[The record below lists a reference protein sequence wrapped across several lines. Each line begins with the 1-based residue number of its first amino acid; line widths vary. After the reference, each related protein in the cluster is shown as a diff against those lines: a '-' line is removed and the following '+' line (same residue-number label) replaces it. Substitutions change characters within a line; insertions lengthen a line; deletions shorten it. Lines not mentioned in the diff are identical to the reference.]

1 MNIRSRAR
9 QTLLKMKIA
18 FTKNRSFSLSAL
30 VLILMLIADVLPA
43 GALSTLLNPIQGS
56 ELQATSTLTFVANA
70 DAYVEELHPTA
81 NNGTTDF
88 LQVES
93 ANNRN
98 SESYIRFAVSGVT
111 GSVQSARLRVYS
123 TVNSSTNGPALYITG
138 NAWTEIGITW
148 NNRPGRTGGV
158 IDNKGAI
165 DKNTWVEYNVAPA
178 VAGNGTFNFVL
189 VGDSSDEIRFSSREG
204 SNPPQLIITFASP
217 TPTATPSRTPTA
229 TAQSST
235 STPTP
240 TPTRTAT
247 LPSGATPTST
257 RTPTR
262 TATLPPGST
271 PTNTRTPTR
280 TPTPLA
286 TQANSATPAA
296 GGTFTF
302 ISIADSYVESSNPSS
317 NYGSA
322 TQIRVDGSPDVH
334 SYLRFNVQGLSG
346 TVTSATLRVYANSA
360 LSAGHDAYSVSN
372 NTWTETGITYSNAP
386 PLGSMIGSSGS
397 VSSNTW
403 TSVNVTSYITGNG
416 TYNLGLATSS
426 STALSLASRESGA
439 NAPQLV
445 IQTQGGTAPTATRTP
460 TSPSNPTQ
468 TATRTPTS
476 AGNPTQT
483 ATRTP
488 TRTPTSASNP
498 TQTPT
503 RTPTASPTSSSGS
516 VVFVGAGDIS
526 RCDNNNDEATAKLLD
541 SISGTV
547 FAAGDNVYDSGTFSE
562 YTNCY
567 DPTWGRHKS
576 RTKPVPG
583 NHEYQTSGASGY
595 FQYFNNVPAY
605 YAYNLGT
612 WRVYALNSEIDTS
625 ANGAQGTWLQSDLAA
640 NPKACVLAYWHKP
653 RWSSGST
660 HGSDSGMQAIWQI
673 LYNAGAEVVI
683 TGHEHNYERFAQ
695 MNASGSA
702 VSQGMREFVVG
713 TGGASHY
720 GFGSALSTSE
730 VRNSSTYGVLKLTLS
745 GSSYSWQFVPVA
757 GSTFTDSG
765 SNNCR

>member
-1 MNIRSRAR
+1 
-9 QTLLKMKIA
+9 MKIA

-43 GALSTLLNPIQGS
+43 GAVSTPLNPIQGS
-56 ELQATSTLTFVANA
+56 ELQATSALTFTAEA
-70 DAYVEELHPTA
+70 DALVEEQNP
-81 NNGTTDF
+81 GTNQGTVNYLD
-88 LQVES
+88 VTN
-93 ANNRN
+93 ANNR
-98 SESYIRFAVSGVT
+98 SIESYLRFTVSGVSGT
-111 GSVQSARLRVYS
+111 VQNVRLRVFCTTEGTS
-123 TVNSSTNGPALYITG
+123 NGPAIYATG
-138 NAWTEIGITW
+138 NSWSETGITW
-148 NNRPGRTGGV
+148 NNRPARTSGAT
-158 IDNKGAI
+158 DNKGSI
-165 DKNTWVEYNVAPA
+165 STNTWVEYNVTALLT
-178 VAGNGTFNFVL
+178 GNGTYSFAL
-189 VGDSSDEIRFSSREG
+189 AGDNRNDVRFSSREG
-204 SNPPQLIITFASP
+204 GNPPQLVVTFASSA
-217 TPTATPSRTPTA
+217 PTATQIR
-229 TAQSST
+229 T
-235 STPTP
+235 STPTQASGP
-240 TPTRTAT
+240 TP
-247 LPSGATPTST
+247 
-257 RTPTR
+257 TPTR

-302 ISIADSYVESSNPSS
+302 ISIADSYVEASNPST
-317 NYGSA
+317 NYGTA
-322 TQIRVDGSPDVH
+322 TQIRVDGSPDVR

-360 LSAGHDAYSVSN
+360 LSAGYDAYSVSN

-403 TSVNVTSYITGNG
+403 TSVNITSYITGNG
-416 TYNLGLATSS
+416 TYNLGLTTSD

-445 IQTQGGTAPTATRTP
+445 IQTQGGTAATATLTRT
-460 TSPSNPTQ
+460 S
-468 TATRTPTS
+468 TPTS

-488 TRTPTSASNP
+488 TRTPTSPGSP

-541 SISGTV
+541 GISGTV
-547 FAAGDNVYDSGTFSE
+547 FAAGDNVYDSGTLSE

-605 YAYNLGT
+605 YAYNLGA
-612 WRVYALNSEIDTS
+612 WRIYALNSEIDTS
-625 ANGAQGTWLQSDLAA
+625 ANSAQGTWLQSDLAA

-660 HGSDSGMQAIWQI
+660 HGSDTGMQAIWQI
-673 LYNAGAEVVI
+673 LYNAGADLVI
-683 TGHEHNYERFAQ
+683 NGHEHNYERFAQ
-695 MNASGSA
+695 MNVSGAA

-745 GSSYSWQFVPVA
+745 ATGYSWQFVPVA

>member
-43 GALSTLLNPIQGS
+43 SAVSTPFNPIHGS
-56 ELQATSTLTFVANA
+56 ELQATSTLTFTSVA
-70 DAYVEELHPTA
+70 DALVDESSPTTNA
-81 NNGTTDF
+81 GTVNYLDVT
-88 LQVES
+88 S
-93 ANNRN
+93 SNNRGL
-98 SESYIRFAVSGVT
+98 ESYLRFTVT
-111 GSVQSARLRVYS
+111 GISGAVQSARLRVYC
-123 TVNSSTNGPALYITG
+123 TTDATRNGPAAYSTG
-138 NAWTEIGITW
+138 NTWTETGITW
-148 NNRPGRTGGV
+148 NNRPARTSGAT
-158 IDNKGAI
+158 DNKGSI
-165 DKNTWVEYNVAPA
+165 SKNTWVEYDVTSLLAA
-178 VAGNGTFNFVL
+178 NGTYSFVL
-189 VGDSSDEIRFSSREG
+189 AGDSNDDVRFSSREG
-204 SNPPQLIITFASP
+204 SNPPQLVITFTSSA
-217 TPTATPSRTPTA
+217 PTATQTR
-229 TAQSST
+229 T
-235 STPTP
+235 STPTQASGP
-240 TPTRTAT
+240 TP
-247 LPSGATPTST
+247 
-257 RTPTR
+257 TPTR

-302 ISIADSYVESSNPSS
+302 ISIADSYVEASNPGT

-346 TVTSATLRVYANSA
+346 TVTNATLRVYANSS
-360 LSAGHDAYSVSN
+360 LTGGYDTRGVSD
-372 NTWTETGITYSNAP
+372 NTWTESAITYNNAP
-386 PLGSMIGSSGS
+386 PVGSVIGSSGDVNS
-397 VSSNTW
+397 GSW
-403 TSVNVTSYITGNG
+403 TSVNITSYITGNG
-416 TYNLGLATSS
+416 TYNLGLTTSS
-426 STALSLASRESGA
+426 STALSLASRESA

-445 IQTQGGTAPTATRTP
+445 IQTQGGPAATATLTRTSTP
-460 TSPSNPTQ
+460 TSV
-468 TATRTPTS
+468 
-476 AGNPTQT
+476 GNPTQT

-488 TRTPTSASNP
+488 TRTPTSPGNP
-498 TQTPT
+498 TQTATRTPTRTPTSVSSPT
-503 RTPTASPTSSSGS
+503 RTPTASSTPSSGS
-516 VVFVGAGDIS
+516 VVLVGAGDIS

-541 SISGTV
+541 GISGTV
-547 FAAGDNVYDSGTFSE
+547 FTAGDNVYDSGTTSE
-562 YTNCY
+562 YANCY
-567 DPTWGRHKS
+567 DPTWGRNKA

-595 FQYFNNVPAY
+595 FQYFNNVPSY
-605 YAYNLGT
+605 YAYNLGA
-612 WRVYALNSEIDTS
+612 WRIYALNSEIDTS
-625 ANGAQGTWLQSDLAA
+625 ASGAQGTWLQSDLAA
-640 NPKACVLAYWHKP
+640 NPKQCVLAYWHKP

-673 LYNAGAEVVI
+673 LYNAGADLVI
-683 TGHEHNYERFAQ
+683 NGHEHNYERFAQ
-695 MNASGSA
+695 MNVSGAA
-702 VSQGMREFVVG
+702 VSQGMREIVVG